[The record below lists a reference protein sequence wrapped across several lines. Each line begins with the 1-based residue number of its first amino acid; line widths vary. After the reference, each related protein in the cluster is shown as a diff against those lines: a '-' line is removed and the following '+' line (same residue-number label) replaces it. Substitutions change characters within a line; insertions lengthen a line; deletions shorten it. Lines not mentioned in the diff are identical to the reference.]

1 MYRNRKQDKTLTFSA
16 AGLDQSVELLT
27 VEREVTCA
35 FPGTEPIAPIRKFEH
50 DSEDFGLVFIVLKSL
65 LGIARQWSRERFCSF
80 VPKASEPCKNFNLSK
95 VGYSPGPEITEP
107 MKI

>member
-1 MYRNRKQDKTLTFSA
+1 M
-16 AGLDQSVELLT
+16 
-27 VEREVTCA
+27 
-35 FPGTEPIAPIRKFEH
+35 
-50 DSEDFGLVFIVLKSL
+50 VFIVLKSL
-65 LGIARQWSRERFCSF
+65 LAGNLKTMGRERFCNF

>member
-1 MYRNRKQDKTLTFSA
+1 MRVFRDRTNSPHSKILTY
-16 AGLDQSVELLT
+16 L
-27 VEREVTCA
+27 
-35 FPGTEPIAPIRKFEH
+35 H

-65 LGIARQWSRERFCSF
+65 LGIARQWSLESFCNF